1 VWDTNCNPYLEISI
15 QCLGKLT
22 VVGASYHSCSVKT
35 EWIDG
40 YKNRFQVR
48 YTGQAGRQ
56 AGIHGTMGDLIRIG
70 ATTPTRG
77 KGRRRN
83 QLGFVKRRV
92 LTFE

>member
-1 VWDTNCNPYLEISI
+1 MWDTNCNPYLEISI

-48 YTGQAGRQ
+48 YTGQADKQ
-56 AGIHGTMGDLIRIG
+56 AFMGLWGILLELERRLRREV
-70 ATTPTRG
+70 RG
-77 KGRRRN
+77 EGEIN
-83 QLGFVKRRV
+83 
-92 LTFE
+92 